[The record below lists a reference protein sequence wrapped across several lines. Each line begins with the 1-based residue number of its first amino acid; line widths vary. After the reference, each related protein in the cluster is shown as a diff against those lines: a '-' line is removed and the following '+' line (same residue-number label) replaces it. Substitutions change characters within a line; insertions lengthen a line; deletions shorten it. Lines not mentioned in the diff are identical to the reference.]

1 MLKGA
6 VLVDKT
12 KEVQIM
18 SIEKVINKV
27 GPIAAAELGP
37 AVLAFLAANPW
48 LIPVILVGGA
58 AAAAII
64 EAVNG

>member
-1 MLKGA
+1 
-6 VLVDKT
+6 
-12 KEVQIM
+12 M

-27 GPIAAAELGP
+27 GPIAAVKFGP

-48 LIPVILVGGA
+48 LIPVVVAGGA

-64 EAVNG
+64 EAIDG

>member
-1 MLKGA
+1 
-6 VLVDKT
+6 
-12 KEVQIM
+12 M

-27 GPIAAAELGP
+27 GPIASASLGP

-48 LIPVILVGGA
+48 LIPVVIAGGA

-64 EAVNG
+64 EAIHGLSGGAFRPPGNAVDR